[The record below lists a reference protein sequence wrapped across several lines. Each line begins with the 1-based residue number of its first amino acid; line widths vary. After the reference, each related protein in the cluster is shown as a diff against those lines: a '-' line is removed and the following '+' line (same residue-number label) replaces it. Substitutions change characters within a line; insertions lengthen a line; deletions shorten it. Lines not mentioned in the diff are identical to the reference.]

1 MASLY
6 FLDLLGEV
14 LWVVLYLMLG
24 KVFSDRM
31 QTLAELL
38 GNLTG
43 AIVGVIAATIL
54 GWKLF
59 QYFRK
64 PGVAQAE
71 KADIAAERYLVDKFT

>member
-59 QYFRK
+59 QCFRN